1 MNDKDHLVQIDKR
14 LDRGDNFTDSE
25 AEWAI
30 RIIKSVLNQ
39 KDTNLA
45 FYYAIDMWDHFQ
57 DNHKNM
63 IPYIRKF
70 FQDTD
75 ILPERRQTILSWAI
89 YACDMLDKSNSAVKS
104 DFEKLLNDPNPEI
117 VKQVKNILYP
127 HKKNFFEKI
136 DDYILDVIINRNV
149 YKKK

>member
-1 MNDKDHLVQIDKR
+1 
-14 LDRGDNFTDSE
+14 
-25 AEWAI
+25 
-30 RIIKSVLNQ
+30 
-39 KDTNLA
+39 
-45 FYYAIDMWDHFQ
+45 
-57 DNHKNM
+57 
-63 IPYIRKF
+63 
-70 FQDTD
+70 
-75 ILPERRQTILSWAI
+75 
-89 YACDMLDKSNSAVKS
+89 MLDKSNSAVKS